1 MNRPTPGALFLH
13 TERMQTASWNMRRRQ
28 QVWPSP
34 FKFPGYS
41 ETRGL
46 QQDVVFAM
54 NCQNVQQPINIKEE
68 NYKMIYLYSPGL
80 PLICDA

>member
-1 MNRPTPGALFLH
+1 
-13 TERMQTASWNMRRRQ
+13 
-28 QVWPSP
+28 
-34 FKFPGYS
+34 
-41 ETRGL
+41 L